1 MFSADVAAVVL
12 ILLLVLVFSGI
23 HVAVA
28 LGITSAVGIYMVTG
42 RESVVLALIQN
53 TFYDAIRDY
62 IFAVIPLFMLMGE
75 FIGRSGATSDLYVSL
90 QRSFRRIPGRLAL
103 ATLFGN
109 AVFSFVTGV
118 SIASAATFTRIAY
131 PEMKRHGYNR
141 SFALGSIAGSG
152 CLGMLIPPSVLMIV
166 WGILTEQSIGK
177 LFLAGVL
184 PGLILVSFFAVYIL
198 VAAILSPRLVG
209 HSADTLKAGTND
221 DGISA
226 VNLNPDEVDGEINSA
241 SIWTSGLGLLAL
253 IVTVLGGI
261 WAGLF
266 TPTEAAG
273 MGALIALLLGI
284 IKGMRWPDIYA
295 GILAVGRTAAP
306 LLILLIAAQLYS
318 RTLTMTGVVSA
329 IQGFFSDAGLDP
341 WQVIFVMVIVWF
353 ILGMIIDSVSIMLL
367 TVPIFAPIAATIGID
382 PLTYA
387 LIGILAIE
395 AGILTPPFGLLVY
408 TVKASIPDTGDGEYV
423 TLMDIFKGST
433 PYWILM
439 LALIIC
445 MYAYPGIVTY
455 LPKLVFG

>member
-1 MFSADVAAVVL
+1 
-12 ILLLVLVFSGI
+12 
-23 HVAVA
+23 
-28 LGITSAVGIYMVTG
+28 
-42 RESVVLALIQN
+42 
-53 TFYDAIRDY
+53 
-62 IFAVIPLFMLMGE
+62 
-75 FIGRSGATSDLYVSL
+75 
-90 QRSFRRIPGRLAL
+90 
-103 ATLFGN
+103 
-109 AVFSFVTGV
+109 
-118 SIASAATFTRIAY
+118 
-131 PEMKRHGYNR
+131 
-141 SFALGSIAGSG
+141 
-152 CLGMLIPPSVLMIV
+152 
-166 WGILTEQSIGK
+166 
-177 LFLAGVL
+177 
-184 PGLILVSFFAVYIL
+184 
-198 VAAILSPRLVG
+198 
-209 HSADTLKAGTND
+209 
-221 DGISA
+221 
-226 VNLNPDEVDGEINSA
+226 
-241 SIWTSGLGLLAL
+241 
-253 IVTVLGGI
+253 
-261 WAGLF
+261 
-266 TPTEAAG
+266 
-273 MGALIALLLGI
+273 
-284 IKGMRWPDIYA
+284 MRWPDIYA